1 MALTKV
7 SGGILD
13 PGINVAGI
21 VTATGFDGPFTGG
34 SSKHITAGVV
44 TATSL
49 DLNGNGNISG
59 NLVIGGNVTA
69 DGNFTT
75 LNTTLREVEILHVD
89 ADSSEPAGIITQRG
103 SGDILNLFDNN
114 TEVLTVKD
122 GGNVGIG
129 SDNPSGKLDVKG
141 KIKVFGSDGSAY
153 GLTIDPSSSGGTYET
168 LIAKGN
174 ADLRLQAGS
183 ASYQASNANIL
194 LRNNKNIIINAGNV
208 GKVGIH
214 TNNPDA
220 DLHVIGNAKIVGTGM
235 TVLPDGNVSI
245 GGTLELFNT
254 TGDVSNN
261 PSEIKIS
268 SLTISQ
274 HQNTGT
280 YKIQNSNATGSLL
293 LSAGG
298 SGYGGIELWNGNFS
312 RRYFKA
318 RDEGSIQLFH
328 NNTIHFETSGIG
340 ATVFGQLDT
349 TDLNVSGV
357 STFQDDVTL
366 SKNNPTITL
375 SDTNNNPDYQIGN
388 INGALRFQDTTNDET
403 KFIANTNGRV
413 GINTNNPAKDFHV
426 VGTSRFEQLDVVGF
440 ATFGSAG
447 TRFYHHTPQIE
458 MPGGNTATISFVNA
472 TTGTTAGSDGMLMG
486 FSSNSQVGFINV
498 NEGSHGFVLKT
509 GGSAQSSE
517 RFRVSGVGTVSIRN
531 GTEEMVNAKPNAA
544 VELYHNGSKKFETT
558 NTGVTVHGDLAA
570 SQDYPN
576 FRPTLDLNFTA
587 ERKLDPRITYS
598 RNGLASFVNEF
609 GKVVLIGNNVPRF
622 DYDPITRER
631 KGLLIELQRTNLFT
645 YSSEF
650 DQINWSNVR
659 TTDSKTVA
667 TNDPQGLQTAFKL
680 IANTDNN
687 THRLDKINLSM
698 STSTVYTM
706 SVWAKAAEYTGVS
719 LTIADSSNNTHGVYF
734 DLSAGTFTIGSNAH
748 TGKMEAYPNGWYRC
762 FATFT
767 TPSTINFNQCLIG
780 VLQNGTTHTY
790 TGNGSSGIYIW
801 GAQLEQGAFETSY
814 IHTSAATGTRGADL
828 VSIEGEEFS
837 EFYNQTE
844 GSFVS
849 EIMLKPSWPLSGY
862 ASITLTLSDNSYNNR
877 ITLASSTGSAAF
889 NADVTISGSTS
900 RASLGSYTSGS
911 HSIKAALA
919 YKASDSAG
927 SLNGAAAVTSSPGTL
942 PLLTR
947 ADIGKDHNNGNL
959 LNGHIKRIMYYS
971 HRLPNSQLVTLTS

>member
-1 MALTKV
+1 MPYIGRDLNRGNYLKLDDISSSFNGSTQTFNLTVGGSAFTPGSAFSILVSVGGVIQEPESAYQVNNSEITFANAPTAQDSFFCIALGV
-7 SGGILD
+7 ALGIGVPGNGTVNGTQMSKPFNYDGFFYLND
-13 PGINVAGI
+13 GTNRVGINSSIPSETLDIVGNTKISGI
-21 VTATGFDGPFTGG
+21 VTATSFSGPLSNASGISTFYDLKVTNNLTVEGTTTTLDTNLIGVDRIEVGANSNSVVGVAITQSGTADIVNLFDGGTEIVEVASSTNAVKVTHSGG
-34 SSKHITAGVV
+34 YG
-44 TATSL
+44 
-49 DLNGNGNISG
+49 
-59 NLVIGGNVTA
+59 
-69 DGNFTT
+69 
-75 LNTTLREVEILHVD
+75 LRV
-89 ADSSEPAGIITQRG
+89 QRG
-103 SGDILNLFDNN
+103 SKFLDFNGDWATSGNAAINAGASGIRFYYGDSSDGIQFN
-114 TEVLTVKD
+114 TGS
-122 GGNVGIG
+122 GGDKVRITSTGDVGIG
-129 SDNPSGKLDVKG
+129 TTNPFTTGALSSHQLTIKNDNPVMGIGKNN
-141 KIKVFGSDGSAY
+141 SDMLY
-153 GLTIDPSSSGGTYET
+153 
-168 LIAKGN
+168 
-174 ADLRLQAGS
+174 LRREFA
-183 ASYQASNANIL
+183 
-194 LRNNKNIIINAGNV
+194 AGNYSFQTFNGGNTGFFLIQPYG
-208 GKVGIH
+208 GKVGIG
-214 TNNPDA
+214 TNNP
-220 DLHVIGNAKIVGTGM
+220 
-235 TVLPDGNVSI
+235 
-245 GGTLELFNT
+245 
-254 TGDVSNN
+254 
-261 PSEIKIS
+261 
-268 SLTISQ
+268 
-274 HQNTGT
+274 
-280 YKIQNSNATGSLL
+280 
-293 LSAGG
+293 
-298 SGYGGIELWNGNFS
+298 
-312 RRYFKA
+312 
-318 RDEGSIQLFH
+318 
-328 NNTIHFETSGIG
+328 
-340 ATVFGQLDT
+340 
-349 TDLNVSGV
+349 
-357 STFQDDVTL
+357 
-366 SKNNPTITL
+366 
-375 SDTNNNPDYQIGN
+375 
-388 INGALRFQDTTNDET
+388 LR
-403 KFIANTNGRV
+403 
-413 GINTNNPAKDFHV
+413 DFHV
-426 VGTSRFEQLDVVGF
+426 TGTSRFEQLDVVGF
-440 ATFGSAG
+440 ATFGSSG
-447 TRFYHHTPQIE
+447 TKFYHHTPKIE
-458 MPGGNTATISFVNA
+458 MPGTGTATIGFFNA
-472 TTGTTAGSDGMLMG
+472 TTGTTNNDGMLLG
-486 FSSNSQVGFINV
+486 FSSSSQVGFINV
-498 NEGSHGFVLKT
+498 NEASHGFVLKT
-509 GGSAQSSE
+509 GSSAQSSE
-517 RFRVSGVGTVSIRN
+517 RLRISGVGTVSIRN

-576 FRPTLDLNFTA
+576 FRPTLDLNFAA

-719 LTIADSSNNTHGVYF
+719 LTIADSSNNSHGVYF

-748 TGKMEAYPNGWYRC
+748 TGRMEAYPNGWYRC

-814 IHTSAATGTRGADL
+814 IHTSAATETRGADL

>member
-103 SGDILNLFDNN
+103 TGDILNLFDGT
-114 TEVLTVKD
+114 TEVLTVKN
-122 GGNVGIG
+122 GGLVGIKT
-129 SDNPSGKLDVKG
+129 DNPDQELHVVGQ
-141 KIKVFGSDGSAY
+141 IKVDDSNYARVEYARNDTNLWSV
-153 GLTIDPSSSGGTYET
+153 GLRDTDDFWFFRESG
-168 LIAKGN
+168 A
-174 ADLRLQAGS
+174 
-183 ASYQASNANIL
+183 ANVIFQH
-194 LRNNKNIIINAGNV
+194 
-208 GKVGIH
+208 GKVGIG
-214 TNNPDA
+214 TDNPDA
-220 DLHVIGNAKIVGTGM
+220 DLHVIGNAKIVGAGM

-254 TGDVSNN
+254 TGDAANN

-268 SLTISQ
+268 NFTISQ

-280 YKIQNSNATGSLL
+280 YKVQNSNATGTLL

-298 SGYGGIELWNGNFS
+298 SGYGGVELWNSNFG

-318 RDEGSIQLFH
+318 RDQGSIQLFH

-357 STFQDDVTL
+357 STFQDDITL
-366 SKNNPTITL
+366 DKNNPTITL
-375 SDTNNNPDYQIGN
+375 SDNNNNPDYQIGN
-388 INGALRFQDTTNDET
+388 INGALRFQDTTNNKT

-413 GINTNNPAKDFHV
+413 GIGTSAPVKDFHV

-440 ATFGSAG
+440 ATFGNAG
-447 TRFYHHTPQIE
+447 TRFYHHTPRIE
-458 MPGGNTATISFVNA
+458 MPGTGTATIGFFNA
-472 TTGTTAGSDGMLMG
+472 TTGTTNTDGMLMG

-498 NEGSHGFVLKT
+498 NEASHGFVLKT
-509 GGSAQSSE
+509 GSSAQSSE
-517 RFRVSGVGTVSIRN
+517 RIRVSGVGTFSIRN

-558 NTGVTVHGDLAA
+558 GTGSTVHGEVAA

-576 FRPTLDLNFTA
+576 FRPILDLNFA
-587 ERKLDPRITYS
+587 AVKKLDPRITYQ
-598 RNGLASFVNEF
+598 RTKLASFVNEF
-609 GKVVLIGNNVPRF
+609 GKVVFVGDNVPRF
-622 DYDPITRER
+622 DHDPITRES
-631 KGLLIELQRTNLFT
+631 KGLLIEQQTTNLFT

-650 DQINWSNVR
+650 DQTHWSNVR

-719 LTIADSSNNTHGVYF
+719 LTIADSSNNAHGVYF

-814 IHTSAATGTRGADL
+814 IPTGATTESRGVDL
-828 VSIEGEEFS
+828 VEITEEEFS

-849 EIMLKPSWPLSGY
+849 EIMLKPSFPVSGY
-862 ASITLTLSDNSYNNR
+862 ATVMMSLSDSSYNNR
-877 ITLASSTGSAAF
+877 VTLSSSTGSAAF
-889 NADVTISGSTS
+889 NADVTIGGTNN
-900 RASLGSYTSGS
+900 RAVLGSYTSGS
-911 HSIKAALA
+911 HSIKAAMA
-919 YKASDSAG
+919 YKAGDSAG
-927 SLNGAAAVTSSPGTL
+927 SLNGAEAVTTSPSGTL

-947 ADIGKDHNNGNL
+947 ADIGKDHVNFNP

-971 HRLPNSQLVTLTS
+971 KRLSNNQLRTLTS